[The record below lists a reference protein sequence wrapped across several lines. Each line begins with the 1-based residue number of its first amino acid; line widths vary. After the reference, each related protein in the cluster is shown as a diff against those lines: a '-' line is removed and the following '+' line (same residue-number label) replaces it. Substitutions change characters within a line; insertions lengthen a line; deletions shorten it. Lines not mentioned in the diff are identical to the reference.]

1 MIHSS
6 MINGKYKRLV
16 VYGCSFTAGD
26 ELADSLVLG
35 IPEDE
40 VDLLKRS
47 GMPRE
52 ELYGKL
58 HHECIRAGKTLTW
71 ARWVADQYNV
81 PYSNRAKGG
90 GSLQQMVYRME
101 RDYHNGITHEDDLVI
116 VGLTSMYRWFQ
127 FSNKGHE
134 MSWVFSSE
142 MCGMPQLNESLV
154 EHYVTSQNII
164 WNYHVYLNY
173 MQMLADKRKN
183 IFAINA
189 IAPFSSEIAFTT
201 SLQNTTLSADFT
213 KTLDGFQY
221 PFILNPTYGMGQ
233 IYAHLPKEEATHG
246 YGHPKVKYHKEFAK
260 LVVEWITRLND

>member
-1 MIHSS
+1 

-26 ELADSLVLG
+26 ELGDSLVLG

-40 VDLLKRS
+40 VDLLKRNGIS
-47 GMPRE
+47 RQ

-58 HHECIRAGKTLTW
+58 HDECIREGKTLTW
-71 ARWVADQYNV
+71 ARWLSEHYNV

-101 RDYHNGITHEDDLVI
+101 RDYYNGVTHEDDLVI
-116 VGLTSMYRWFQ
+116 VGLTSMFRWFQ
-127 FSNKGHE
+127 FSRSGYE
-134 MSWVFSSE
+134 MSWVFNTDLSGIPE
-142 MCGMPQLNESLV
+142 LNQSLV
-154 EHYVTSQNII
+154 EHYVTPQNII
-164 WNYHVYLNY
+164 WNYHLCLNY

-183 IFAINA
+183 IFAVNA
-189 IAPFSSEIAFTT
+189 ISPFSSEIAFTT
-201 SLQNTTLSADFT
+201 SMQNAVFPPDFT
-213 KTLDGFQY
+213 KMLNGFEY
-221 PFILNPTYGMGQ
+221 PFLLNSKYGMGQ

-260 LVVEWITRLND
+260 LVAEWIDRLDD

>member
-1 MIHSS
+1 

-26 ELADSLVLG
+26 ELADSIVLG
-35 IPEDE
+35 MTEDE

-58 HHECIRAGKTLTW
+58 HHECIRVGKTLTW
-71 ARWVADQYNV
+71 ARWVADHYNV
-81 PYSNRAKGG
+81 PYSNRAQGG

-101 RDYHNGITHEDDLVI
+101 RDYYNGVTHEDDLVI
-116 VGLTSMYRWFQ
+116 VGLTSMFRWFQ
-127 FSNKGHE
+127 FSNKGQE

-154 EHYVTSQNII
+154 EYYVTPQNII
-164 WNYHVYLNY
+164 WNYHLYLNY

-183 IFAINA
+183 IFAVNA
-189 IAPFSSEIAFTT
+189 IAPFSSEIAFTS
-201 SLQNTTLSADFT
+201 SLQDAKLSKDFT
-213 KTLDGFQY
+213 KTLDGFEY
-221 PFILNPTYGMGQ
+221 PFLLNPKYGMGQ

-260 LVVEWITRLND
+260 LVAEWIDRLND